1 MISHS
6 AKPGIESETVQAAAN
21 THRIYGVF
29 FCFFFAVYCKNS
41 VIIVT
46 IGIAVIIII
55 Y

>member
-29 FCFFFAVYCKNS
+29 FFVFFVFLRSTVKT
-41 VIIVT
+41 V
-46 IGIAVIIII
+46 
-55 Y
+55 